1 MFCSI
6 PSVTF
11 FHKGGAMSK
20 HAQAVVATVVMIL
33 FAFGSLP
40 SSNKSSSTSVSVPT
54 QSPPTST
61 NSDTVQKPSGPNL
74 KGVDAE
80 TRTQYTKLVEE
91 HRMAMTAWQEERDTI
106 RSLEGKLKELEAK
119 AEKELAQKP
128 ESPNFEEREWSS
140 EDGKYK
146 VTATLLDSDFKLAK
160 LKKADGSIVEVS
172 KEKLSA
178 ADKQTIERSF
188 AVIEVAARREKEW
201 IDRLTALEEENKEIQ
216 TLIDQANQPAPEAPT
231 IELAKQMVDELRNN
245 IAAEKLKQ
253 EVEEAEKKGTIHPS
267 QIEILETRVVER
279 VNANGV
285 TMDMIECKF
294 QNNSKRSVRIIDCTY
309 LAYNKNGKKVFEK
322 PYTLFAVDD
331 SNKGLPSGEWQDT
344 VGNGLFIPKK
354 LEATSAKVVITKVL
368 ERDDSQIAKEGE
380 TVANDSHVT
389 RFITLVGYQPESRY
403 ITRIGRNQQTI
414 IVYVSDAWHFLPYQ
428 IRLQLA
434 QNIWATW
441 ATATKAPVPDH
452 ARVDIRDN
460 NGNSVGGSKLL
471 GGSLSWV
478 SK

>member
-1 MFCSI
+1 
-6 PSVTF
+6 
-11 FHKGGAMSK
+11 MSK
-20 HAQAVVATVVMIL
+20 HAQAVVASVVMIL
-33 FAFGSLP
+33 FACGSLP
-40 SSNKSSSTSVSVPT
+40 SSNKSSNKTVSVSP
-54 QSPPTST
+54 QSPPTPT
-61 NSDTVQKPSGPNL
+61 NSDTAQNPPGPNL

-80 TRTQYTKLVEE
+80 TRTQFTKLTEE
-91 HRMAMTAWQEERDTI
+91 HRLAMTAWQEERDTI
-106 RSLEGKLKELEAK
+106 PSLEGKLKELEAK

-128 ESPNFEEREWSS
+128 DSPNFEEREWSS

-160 LKKADGSIVEVS
+160 LKKADGSIVEVP

-178 ADKQTIERSF
+178 ADKQTIERAF
-188 AVIEVAARREKEW
+188 ASIEVAARREKEW
-201 IDRLTALEEENKEIQ
+201 IERLTALDEENRETQ
-216 TLIDQANQPAPEAPT
+216 ALIDQANRPAPEAPT
-231 IELAKQMVDELRNN
+231 VDLAKLIVEELRYNT
-245 IAAEKLKQ
+245 AAEKIKQ
-253 EVEEAEKKGTIHPS
+253 EVAEAEKKGTIHPS
-267 QIEILETRVVER
+267 QIEVLEARVVER
-279 VNANGV
+279 VNANEV

-294 QNNSKRSVRIIDCTY
+294 QNNSKRPARIIDCTY
-309 LAYNKNGKKVFEK
+309 LAYNKSGKKVFEK

-331 SNKGLPSGEWQDT
+331 SNKGVPPDQWHDT

-354 LEATSAKVVITKVL
+354 LAATSAKVVITKVL
-368 ERDDSQIAKEGE
+368 ERDDSKLAKNGE
-380 TVANDSHVT
+380 SVANDSHVT
-389 RFITLVGYQPESRY
+389 RFITLVDYQAESRY

-441 ATATKAPVPDH
+441 ATAMNAPNPDH

>member
-1 MFCSI
+1 
-6 PSVTF
+6 
-11 FHKGGAMSK
+11 MSK